1 MTDSCVIIPCS
12 EAVMTDEQHAG
23 LVRYLNSAIESL
35 SDEGKEETIYLK
47 DSSDTSST
55 FKAPNSLH
63 INTEFAKLLESMFE
77 TEYYETGIAN
87 KSEKFFK
94 SSIFSESPLSMKPPV
109 K

>member
-1 MTDSCVIIPCS
+1 MTQYITSVIEDVSSLETSKREEPQFI
-12 EAVMTDEQHAG
+12 VGQKQTDVE
-23 LVRYLNSAIESL
+23 
-35 SDEGKEETIYLK
+35 DEGKEETIYLK